1 MAETAGVFELRDLH
15 ATFASLFNAGDVEGL
30 VGLYEADA
38 VLHPSPGETVHGKDA
53 IRASLNGFLSIGG
66 EFSLTTLAT
75 FEGPDGVALTH
86 GAWELKGGSADLGGK
101 TAEVLRRQPDGRWLY
116 IIDNPW
122 V

>member
-1 MAETAGVFELRDLH
+1 MP
-15 ATFASLFNAGDVEGL
+15 ATWKAC